1 MEVASPQAKDMVVII
16 DTSGSMTATH
26 DGRTLMQI
34 AIDAATTVIN
44 TLGPNDRVRTRFT
57 VK

>member
-44 TLGPNDRVRTRFT
+44 TLGPNDRVRT
-57 VK
+57 